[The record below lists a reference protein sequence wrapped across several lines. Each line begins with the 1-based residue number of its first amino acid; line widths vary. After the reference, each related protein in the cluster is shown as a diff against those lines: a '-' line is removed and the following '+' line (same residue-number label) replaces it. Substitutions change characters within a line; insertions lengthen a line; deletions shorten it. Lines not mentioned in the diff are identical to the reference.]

1 MSLVSV
7 IVPIFGAENTLLRC
21 LDSLKSQTF
30 EDFEVLMIDDG
41 SPDRCGEMIDDYA
54 RKDQRFKAFHKEN
67 GGVSSARQ
75 FGIDHAIGDYTIHV
89 DPDDW
94 VETTMLEDLLR
105 KSIEDDADM
114 MICDFF
120 ENTYKGQKYIVQRP
134 SSLETQIVLKEL
146 FVNLHGSC
154 CNKLIKRSCYRD
166 FNIKFPT
173 ELSFCE
179 DEYVCVSFLMNKIK
193 VSYLNKAFYHY
204 IRNDENT
211 LSKKYD
217 RLSYLQDKKII
228 DVYERLLMGNP
239 MCSFIVNKKKESAVY
254 RAFYLGYDLFTS
266 REFPR
271 LFKKDLCVFMDSDTL
286 SLFDKLGVFLSC
298 IGFYKSTRMIFQWLL
313 LLKRKL
319 YE

>member
-1 MSLVSV
+1 MPLVSV
-7 IVPIFGAENTLLRC
+7 IVPIFGAEKTLLRC
-21 LDSLKSQTF
+21 LNSLKSQTF

-41 SPDRCGEMIDDYA
+41 SPDRCGEIIDDYA
-54 RKDQRFKAFHKEN
+54 KSDNSFKAFHKEN

-75 FGIDHAIGDYTIHV
+75 FGIEHAQGEYTIHA

-94 VETTMLEDLLR
+94 VEPTMLEDMLL
-105 KSIEDDADM
+105 KAQEDDADM
-114 MICDFF
+114 VICDFF
-120 ENTYKGQKYIVQRP
+120 ENTYKGQKYVKQKPTSLDSIV
-134 SSLETQIVLKEL
+134 VLSDL
-146 FVNLHGSC
+146 FSYLHGSVW
-154 CNKLIKRSCYRD
+154 NKLIKRKCYSD

-179 DEYVCVSFLMNKIK
+179 DEYVCVSLLMNKIK
-193 VSYLNKAFYHY
+193 VSYLDKAYYHY
-204 IRNDENT
+204 VRNNVNS
-211 LSKKYD
+211 LSMKYD
-217 RLSYLQDKKII
+217 RSSYLQDKKII

-271 LFKKDLCVFMDSDTL
+271 LFKKDLRVFMNSETMSFL
-286 SLFDKLGVFLSC
+286 DKLGVFLSC
-298 IGFYKSTRMIFQWLL
+298 IGFYKPTRVVFQKLL